1 MASFTTGNGA
11 MTLHNGMRM
20 IALIVTALL
29 LTACGFH
36 LRGQAGMPFNTL
48 YLDAA
53 NPGTPFIADLR
64 RSLEINNVKLVST
77 AEQADVVLN
86 IVSEIPDKQILTLSG
101 TGRVNEFQLSYRV
114 SLRAYDLKLRDWIPA
129 EEIALRRDYLYDDT
143 KILAKEAE
151 EALLYQSMRSD
162 MVQQIVR
169 RLSHAKP
176 Q

>member
-1 MASFTTGNGA
+1 
-11 MTLHNGMRM
+11 MRTVLQM
-20 IALIVTALL
+20 IALLLTTLL

-36 LRGQAGMPFNTL
+36 LRGQAGMPFNAL

-53 NPGTPFIADLR
+53 NPGSLFIADLR
-64 RSLEINNVKLVST
+64 RNLEANKVKLVNA

-86 IVSEIPDKQILTLSG
+86 IASEIPEKQILTLGGS
-101 TGRVNEFQLSYRV
+101 GRVSEFQLHYRV
-114 SLRAYDLKLRDWIPA
+114 SLRAYDLKQQDWIPA
-129 EEIALRRDYLYDDT
+129 EEIVLRRDYSYDDT

-151 EALLYQSMRSD
+151 ETLLYQSMRSD

-176 Q
+176 QPQ

>member
-1 MASFTTGNGA
+1 
-11 MTLHNGMRM
+11 MRL
-20 IALIVTALL
+20 LILLMSLL

-36 LRGQAGMPFNTL
+36 LRGQAGMPFDTL

-64 RSLEINNVKLVST
+64 RNLEANNVKLVNT
-77 AEQADVVLN
+77 AEQAEVVLN
-86 IVSEIPDKQILTLSG
+86 IAVEIPDKQILTLGGS
-101 TGRVNEFQLSYRV
+101 GRVNEFQLRYRV
-114 SLRAYDLKLRDWIPA
+114 SLRAYDLKQQDWIPA
-129 EEIALRRDYLYDDT
+129 EEIVLRRDYSYDDT

-169 RLSHAKP
+169 RLSRAKP
-176 Q
+176 QPQ

>member
-1 MASFTTGNGA
+1 MRISQQLFA
-11 MTLHNGMRM
+11 MM
-20 IALIVTALL
+20 IILL

-36 LRGQAGMPFNTL
+36 LRGQAGMPFDTL

-64 RSLEINNVKLVST
+64 RNLEANKVKLVNT

-86 IVSEIPDKQILTLSG
+86 IVSEIPEKQILTLGGS
-101 TGRVNEFQLSYRV
+101 GRVNEFQLRYRV
-114 SLRAYDLKLRDWIPA
+114 SLRAYDLEGQDWIPA
-129 EEIALRRDYLYDDT
+129 EEIMLRRDYIYDDT

-151 EALLYQSMRSD
+151 ETLLYQSMRSD

-169 RLSHAKP
+169 RLSRAKP
-176 Q
+176 QPQ